1 MSASE
6 RLCRNH
12 SGSRPANPTPE
23 RPPQTPT
30 PPEVESDEDA
40 QLPAT
45 GHLGDIPGQ
54 GCWRTT
60 KNGLRCVW
68 HLTRGFT
75 PFRTDSVPWLEGGR
89 GGVVCK
95 TAATGL
101 VRTACQGVGLKPPRT
116 LKRIET
122 KKRMLCRSSGRLK
135 PPRTL
140 KRIETGVPRPYVPTN
155 PCLKPPRTLKR
166 IETFTAP
173 LS

>member
-1 MSASE
+1 MTKVPQSWLSQLVSASE

-45 GHLGDIPGQ
+45 GHLEDTLRQ

-60 KNGLRCVW
+60 KNSLRCVW

-75 PFRTDSVPWLEGGR
+75 PFRAGSVRLLEGGEE
-89 GGVVCK
+89 GWCV
-95 TAATGL
+95 
-101 VRTACQGVGLKPPRT
+101 KPPQQG
-116 LKRIET
+116 L
-122 KKRMLCRSSGRLK
+122 SGQRAK
-135 PPRTL
+135 
-140 KRIETGVPRPYVPTN
+140 G
-155 PCLKPPRTLKR
+155 
-166 IETFTAP
+166 
-173 LS
+173 